1 MQNEDLDILYHI
13 LLKWD
18 YFKDLKEEELFTRHI
33 EEDITW
39 ENLKDPTKKY
49 KDLEN
54 IPITFNSTEE
64 YIKNFFSLF
73 LIEIRAQLARNKFIE
88 KESTEIFSLQL
99 VSNNQKRKF
108 FDFELQRENS
118 KGINYNNGDLI
129 LIHKDDI
136 NNENSNEH
144 TLSIIDKF
152 SRNIILSRVELDMN
166 IPRCNSFAKFLS
178 KNSKWNIT
186 KICNMSTINRE
197 FSALMSIDDL
207 ILKDILLNPLEDD
220 NEFNIK
226 KREENYFYIPK
237 KLDIILSQK
246 FNFSQYEAIKNSVKK
261 KGLTLIQGPP
271 GTGKSTT
278 ILGILSVILNCSLQ
292 KEENERKNSVIMQ
305 ISNEMKL
312 AKEKENNKKN
322 NKNNIN
328 NKNSN
333 NFSSN
338 EKIEEFNYIKDTH
351 PWYFNNKN
359 SNFDDIDF
367 GIDEMIN
374 FKEFPEDNKKL
385 MIKPK
390 LSEISPPSK
399 ILICAPSN
407 VAIDEIVRKLIKN
420 GLYDSNGKKIS
431 PKFIR
436 IGPNYNQNIKE
447 YSLDYMIKDYI
458 NKNNL
463 KSNSDIEI
471 IKNQILQNVKIIC
484 STLSMSGSNIL
495 TSLNEKFDTIIID
508 EASQA
513 IEISTLIPLKYKC
526 ERLILVGDPNQLN
539 ATVFSSIALKYN
551 YDQSLFVRFQKA
563 NHKVLILKT
572 QYRMKEEVSNFIS
585 EVFYNNLLNNDE
597 SVYKIPNEI
606 ILNTKEFQPMTFYHI
621 ESEEKFINSSF
632 YNETQISII
641 IELIKKIKEIYK
653 NDIKTIIN
661 KIAILSPY
669 TKQVNEINLALKKI
683 IIDNNNNTIEVNTID
698 GFQGKEKNI
707 IIFSTVR
714 SKGSKTIGFLSDERR
729 INVGLTRAKNCLIII
744 GDCKVLMKDKN
755 WDKLIRYA
763 FKKGTFYKVCGNIKN
778 YFENFD
784 KNYFKYMARNEK
796 EFVKLVYDSSTGKD
810 FDKMD
815 IEN

>member
-246 FNFSQYEAIKNSVKK
+246 FNFSQ
-261 KGLTLIQGPP
+261 
-271 GTGKSTT
+271 
-278 ILGILSVILNCSLQ
+278 
-292 KEENERKNSVIMQ
+292 
-305 ISNEMKL
+305 
-312 AKEKENNKKN
+312 
-322 NKNNIN
+322 
-328 NKNSN
+328 
-333 NFSSN
+333 
-338 EKIEEFNYIKDTH
+338 
-351 PWYFNNKN
+351 
-359 SNFDDIDF
+359 
-367 GIDEMIN
+367 
-374 FKEFPEDNKKL
+374 
-385 MIKPK
+385 
-390 LSEISPPSK
+390 
-399 ILICAPSN
+399 
-407 VAIDEIVRKLIKN
+407 
-420 GLYDSNGKKIS
+420 
-431 PKFIR
+431 
-436 IGPNYNQNIKE
+436 
-447 YSLDYMIKDYI
+447 
-458 NKNNL
+458 
-463 KSNSDIEI
+463 
-471 IKNQILQNVKIIC
+471 
-484 STLSMSGSNIL
+484 
-495 TSLNEKFDTIIID
+495 
-508 EASQA
+508 
-513 IEISTLIPLKYKC
+513 
-526 ERLILVGDPNQLN
+526 
-539 ATVFSSIALKYN
+539 
-551 YDQSLFVRFQKA
+551 
-563 NHKVLILKT
+563 
-572 QYRMKEEVSNFIS
+572 
-585 EVFYNNLLNNDE
+585 
-597 SVYKIPNEI
+597 
-606 ILNTKEFQPMTFYHI
+606 
-621 ESEEKFINSSF
+621 
-632 YNETQISII
+632 
-641 IELIKKIKEIYK
+641 
-653 NDIKTIIN
+653 
-661 KIAILSPY
+661 
-669 TKQVNEINLALKKI
+669 
-683 IIDNNNNTIEVNTID
+683 
-698 GFQGKEKNI
+698 
-707 IIFSTVR
+707 
-714 SKGSKTIGFLSDERR
+714 
-729 INVGLTRAKNCLIII
+729 
-744 GDCKVLMKDKN
+744 
-755 WDKLIRYA
+755 
-763 FKKGTFYKVCGNIKN
+763 
-778 YFENFD
+778 
-784 KNYFKYMARNEK
+784 
-796 EFVKLVYDSSTGKD
+796 
-810 FDKMD
+810 
-815 IEN
+815 